1 MSKSNEATIMKPE
14 TMAACEAAKQ
24 AIETAKALLQAEVQ
38 DSLSRDDPAD
48 LVRTYADL
56 SEEGDA
62 FRASIADISKA
73 EQNLSYTQIPAMFDA
88 HGIQNVKVTGYGLV
102 SLIRKWS
109 CSMLDKERGFAFL
122 RAAGQGGMIIETVA
136 APTLG
141 AWAGAQVRET
151 GIEPP
156 DEIFKTT
163 VVRHVS
169 LRRSR

>member
-1 MSKSNEATIMKPE
+1 MKPE

-24 AIETAKALLQAEVQ
+24 AIETAKLLLQAEVQ
-38 DSLSRDDPAD
+38 DSISRDDPAD

-62 FRASIADISKA
+62 FRASIADISKV

-109 CSMLDKERGFAFL
+109 CSMLDKEKALPSCATRA
-122 RAAGQGGMIIETVA
+122 RAA
-136 APTLG
+136 
-141 AWAGAQVRET
+141 
-151 GIEPP
+151 
-156 DEIFKTT
+156 
-163 VVRHVS
+163 
-169 LRRSR
+169 